1 MVDIYDLKIML
12 GFWHDKAEEVAE
24 IALTKYNVPLE
35 ELVED
40 EELVFAIKDYILT
53 NKEPYTKFLSKKKV
67 SRLRKNKQGE
77 RQG

>member
-1 MVDIYDLKIML
+1 MADIYDLKIML

-40 EELVFAIKDYILT
+40 EDLVFAIKDYILA
-53 NKEPYTKFLSKKKV
+53 NKEPYSKFMGKKQV
-67 SRLRKNKQGE
+67 RRLRDKIKG
-77 RQG
+77 